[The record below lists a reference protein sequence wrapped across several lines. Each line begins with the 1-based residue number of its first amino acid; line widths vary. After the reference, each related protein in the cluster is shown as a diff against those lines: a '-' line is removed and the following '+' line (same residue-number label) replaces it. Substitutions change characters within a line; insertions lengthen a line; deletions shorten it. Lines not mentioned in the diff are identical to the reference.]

1 VQPPG
6 ILARRSMGDLRAQD
20 LISLD
25 RDVARGWRSLVAWR
39 AGLAVD
45 PEAHASE
52 RPLEPVRHI
61 AGKSM
66 WDSLAGLTP
75 SAVDVPL
82 RDALQRWVFALTQA
96 RIGAPDEV
104 AFARAA
110 FEPRGKFNGHRP
122 QLVSW
127 NDAWRGLVAAK
138 TPKEASL
145 WLEAAAEGAPPL
157 AATAIRS
164 AARRVEVARRFGAEH
179 PWAPLLAVER
189 AVLRDAAKRLLD
201 GTDDLSLSV
210 WKPEAAADMASMIHA
225 SVARE
230 AGDGWPAQMTARW
243 LEDTFRGGRHGLR
256 VELGLLPPALGAAS
270 FVRALYAFGFAVRVA
285 TASSSM
291 PFSLTREPAFVGAH
305 RLGFVFGALAS
316 NPEWQERTLG
326 IGRRRALGQARVL
339 ARSALLDAR
348 LHAARLLA
356 GDDLKIALP
365 DAFDE
370 IGGRLFERGIVPGL
384 RGAWPRAREDE
395 PARFVGLLES
405 LHFAENLRD
414 RFDSDWY
421 RNPGAWAHLRA
432 VGVAPANEPVD
443 VQMLATRADAV
454 AHAFERALG

>member
-1 VQPPG
+1 M
-6 ILARRSMGDLRAQD
+6 ADARAQD
-20 LISLD
+20 LITLD
-25 RDVARGWRSLVAWR
+25 RDVASGWKSLGAWR

-45 PEAHASE
+45 PEAHAAES
-52 RPLEPVRHI
+52 PLEPVRHV

-82 RDALQRWVFALTQA
+82 RDALQRWVYALTQA
-96 RIGAPDEV
+96 RIGGPDEV

-110 FEPRGKFNGHRP
+110 FEPRGRFDGHRP

-127 NDAWRGLVAAK
+127 RDAWRGLVAAK
-138 TPKEASL
+138 TAKEASL
-145 WLEAAAEGAPPL
+145 WLDAAAEGAPEL
-157 AATAIRS
+157 AAVATRS

-179 PWAPLLAVER
+179 PWAPLVPVER

-210 WKPEAAADMASMIHA
+210 WKPEADAGMASVIHA
-225 SVARE
+225 SVARD
-230 AGDGWPAQMTARW
+230 AGEGWAAQMTPRW
-243 LEDTFRGGRHGLR
+243 LEDAFRAGRHGLR
-256 VELGLLPPALGAAS
+256 VEPALLPPALGAAS
-270 FVRALYAFGFAVRVA
+270 FARALYAFGFAVRVA

-291 PFSLTREPAFVGAH
+291 PFALAREPAFVGAH
-305 RLGFVFGALAS
+305 RLAFVFGALAS
-316 NPEWQERTLG
+316 NAEWQERTLG
-326 IGRRRALGQARVL
+326 VGRRTALGQSRIL

-356 GDDLKIALP
+356 GDDLEIALP
-365 DAFDE
+365 DVFEE

-395 PARFVGLLES
+395 PARFVALLES
-405 LHFAENLRD
+405 LQFAEGLRD

-432 VGVAPANEPVD
+432 TGVAPANEPVD
-443 VQMLATRADAV
+443 GSALGARADAL
-454 AHAFERALG
+454 ARAFERALG